1 MNDFGK
7 LLLIVALATFVNVT
21 ARVREGKEPVS
32 PIIGAG
38 VLLTML
44 GIVGAIWRWDIVIIM
59 AVLFLVSSLVI
70 KGVPTV
76 QALNQLISGVRND

>member
-7 LLLIVALATFVNVT
+7 LLLIVALATLVNVT